1 MYVFLNEFDIKHPIA
16 YRTIR
21 IKLIFTYQQDTRAF
35 VTSPKCCKVFEIMN
49 FFMIVWHAIQRSNFL
64 FWHTQDN
71 QTKVI
76 VQFASLTVEREWTK
90 EFLFDSKLI
99 SLITLSTRGCDR

>member
-1 MYVFLNEFDIKHPIA
+1 MFQ
-16 YRTIR
+16 IR
-21 IKLIFTYQQDTRAF
+21 IKLIFTYQQDARAF